1 VTATALLAAL
11 LFYAALTLWVPGR
24 WAWSLFQVGVFLLA
38 VWRVGR
44 ARGFRLTPAAATL
57 AAAALWPLAQVA
69 AGSSVDGGETWM
81 AALNWAT
88 FLVVFLVAADIL
100 SGRRERHWFLG
111 AISLGGMT
119 VAAAAVLQ
127 DYSSAGKI
135 FWLFPSGYH
144 EDVLGPFV
152 NRNQYAAWVEL
163 LLPVALYLAVTAR
176 RRALY
181 GTAAAVLLGSVIAG
195 ASRAGSALAVGEVF
209 AVALALAARHANPR
223 RAVAMWAAQFACFAA
238 IAIAVVGWQSL
249 RDRLGAPGTESL
261 RVDAVRASLAM
272 IHDRPWM
279 GSGLG
284 TWARMYP
291 RYAGLDTGM
300 VVNQAHNDWA
310 QWAAEGGLPFL
321 MVMIL
326 FAGLLCKPA
335 FRSIYGLGVAAVL
348 LHALVDYPMQQRPA
362 LAAWW
367 FAMAGAAWARG
378 AAANGAYDDVLRRT
392 GRSRRGIARG
402 DPAGLQTA
410 GPAAPSGSLCR
421 PGHTRAGRVADAA
434 AQRNS
439 GSAEP
444 PGRAR
449 ELRPLAD
456 GGRPGLAGSGDGP

>member
-1 VTATALLAAL
+1 VTAAALFAAL

-38 VWRVGR
+38 GWRVGG
-44 ARGFRLTPAAATL
+44 ARSIRLTPAAATL
-57 AAAALWPLAQVA
+57 AVAALWPLVQVA
-69 AGSSVDGGETWM
+69 AGGSVDRGETWM

-100 SGRRERHWFLG
+100 RGRRERHWFLG
-111 AISLGGMT
+111 AISLGGMI

-127 DYSSAGKI
+127 YYSSAGKI
-135 FWLFPSGYH
+135 FWLFPSGYT
-144 EDVLGPFV
+144 EGVLGPFV
-152 NRNQYAAWVEL
+152 SRNQYAAWVEL
-163 LLPVALYLAVTAR
+163 LLPAALYLAATAR

-181 GTAAAVLLGSVIAG
+181 GAAAAILLGSVIAG
-195 ASRAGSALAVGEVF
+195 ASRAGSALAMGEVF
-209 AVALALAARHANPR
+209 AVALALAARAANPR
-223 RAVAMWAAQFACFAA
+223 RAMALWTAQFACFAA
-238 IAIAVVGWQSL
+238 IAIAVVGWQGL
-249 RDRLGAPGTESL
+249 RDRLGAPGTELL
-261 RVDAVRASLAM
+261 RMDAVRASLAM
-272 IHDRPWM
+272 TQDRPWM

-291 RYAGLDTGM
+291 RYAGLDTGL

-367 FAMAGAAWARG
+367 FAMAGAAWARE
-378 AAANGAYDDVLRRT
+378 
-392 GRSRRGIARG
+392 
-402 DPAGLQTA
+402 
-410 GPAAPSGSLCR
+410 
-421 PGHTRAGRVADAA
+421 AGRLTVLGKAGRKCVANPGQPPD
-434 AQRNS
+434 S
-439 GSAEP
+439 GRCLPEI
-444 PGRAR
+444 R
-449 ELRPLAD
+449 
-456 GGRPGLAGSGDGP
+456 